1 MKYAENNRISHR
13 QLYRQIILSFLPVF
27 LICLPGKQG
36 LQGVQGVLGIV
47 LAEVLLMVY
56 VFFLMR
62 NMHVYADPIKAVGKV
77 GGVLLGLFF
86 IGYLIL
92 SGVYLLTLLGEIIP
106 VWLLS
111 GISEKWIAFFAAAV
125 GCYGMER
132 GMQRRGRIAEV
143 SGGIFLVGILIMLLL
158 CVGQCRAEYFAGM
171 AAAGTMDGKNLLQ
184 NMYKTLCAF
193 SGIGLLP
200 FIMKNTEKKGSAGKT
215 AVWALLTVG
224 GILSAVLL
232 ILPAVLGWNRFVNEK
247 TPILPLLAGADL
259 PGNVLARFDVLW
271 MGFLL
276 FGLFFA
282 LGSVF
287 YYGSQILDSVHLG
300 SGKYW
305 LPAVAYVMFVICLG
319 RHKIEAMYEAYL
331 GYIFV
336 PGLILIQIWMF
347 LRGKQKRRKKAA
359 VGSLMIIAVLF
370 FTGCAGIEPEKRMYP
385 LALGIDFSGESYKLT
400 YGMPD
405 LPQATGQGKDE
416 EENTPSM
423 LTIQGKD
430 FQEIQEIYERS
441 QEKYLDIGH
450 LQVIILGENLLNSEK
465 WKEFLVYL
473 KEEPL
478 VGENIYLF
486 GAEDPEAVM
495 NWDSGGTSVGE
506 YLTGLLENKSAE
518 RQKSGVTLRQIYYQW
533 YQNGTMKVLPQI
545 ILGEN
550 GLQVFYLNDTESP
563 ME

>member
-27 LICLPGKQG
+27 LICLPGRQG
-36 LQGVQGVLGIV
+36 LQGVPGVLGIV

-62 NMHVYADPIKAVGKV
+62 NMHVYADPIKVVGKV

-86 IGYLIL
+86 IVYLIL

-111 GISEKWIAFFAAAV
+111 GISKKWIAFFAAAV
-125 GCYGMER
+125 CCYGMER

-171 AAAGTMDGKNLLQ
+171 VAAGTMDGKKLLQ

-200 FIMKNTEKKGSAGKT
+200 FVMKNTEKKGSAGKT

-232 ILPAVLGWNRFVNEK
+232 ILPVVLGWNRFVNEK

-319 RHKIEAMYEAYL
+319 RYKIEAMYEAYL

-450 LQVIILGENLLNSEK
+450 LQVIIIGENLLNSEK
-465 WKEFLVYL
+465 WKEFLMYL

-486 GAEDPEAVM
+486 CAEDPEAVM

-506 YLTGLLENKSAE
+506 YLTGLLENKSAD
-518 RQKSGVTLRQIYYQW
+518 RQKNGVTLRQIYYQW
-533 YQNGTMKVLPQI
+533 YQNGTMKEMPQI

-550 GLQVFYLNDTESP
+550 GLQVFYLNDTDP
-563 ME
+563 LME